1 MIHGGFAR
9 ALKERSELP
18 DSVLLGYSQSAA
30 GAGHSRRHAVIE
42 GKEESYMA
50 RRMEEPPEV
59 MGLPAGSIE
68 DKELTLAYQRGEDG
82 AYQAIYDRYSNRVH
96 SVCRRMLGNS
106 QDAQDAAQESFLRVY
121 QALGRFNGR
130 YQLGPWITRI
140 ATNVCLDHI
149 RAKSRRPKDVLLL
162 EIAELDTPEELEVEG
177 PDDIVIRRSES
188 RRVRKVL
195 QCLPPMHRAAIV
207 LRDFEGLSYQEV
219 AVALDISEAQVKAL
233 IHRARQ
239 GFKRSWAS
247 VALSAILPGQ
257 LLERIRK
264 LHAPKPDATQSSS
277 IHQVAETVAASAAPA
292 ASTCSTAFSHCGQ
305 FVAERF
311 APAVTAVALAATGF
325 AGSGMSQ
332 EAHGAANPPVSQV
345 APAKDARL
353 DIALVRRE
361 RSVTPTAALASETPN
376 PTQTDAASEDRPT
389 PEPAATPATA
399 PKESAAP
406 AALTASPSPTPTPEP
421 TASPSPAEQ
430 EPANDAPPPAP
441 PIIGVSLSSSTGS
454 SRVADSMSTSFRCTY
469 FSLSQTLATSVS
481 RDSSSWPM
489 RLSLAGSE
497 SGMALEVGVMVS
509 GREVLFGTEG
519 RLTALTREG
528 DQASVQF
535 AGTYG
540 TGNKEAEETLGVP
553 MAGSFR
559 LDLTL
564 DCASR
569 AVIAES
575 LTFEA

>member
-1 MIHGGFAR
+1 
-9 ALKERSELP
+9 
-18 DSVLLGYSQSAA
+18 
-30 GAGHSRRHAVIE
+30 
-42 GKEESYMA
+42 MA
-50 RRMEEPPEV
+50 RRMEEPPGV
-59 MGLPAGSIE
+59 LGLPAGSIE

-106 QDAQDAAQESFLRVY
+106 QDAQDAAQETFLRVY
-121 QALGRFNGR
+121 QALGGFNGR

-149 RAKSRRPKDVLLL
+149 RAKSRRPKNVLPL

-177 PDDIVIRRSES
+177 PDDVAIRRSES

-257 LLERIRK
+257 LLGRIRK
-264 LHAPKPDATQSSS
+264 LHAPKPDPNHSSS
-277 IHQVAETVAASAAPA
+277 IHQVAESVAASAAPA

-311 APAVTAVALAATGF
+311 APAVTAVALAATSF

-332 EAHGAANPPVSQV
+332 QADAAANPPVSQA
-345 APAKDARL
+345 APGQDARL

-361 RSVTPTAALASETPN
+361 RSSRGGAAVASTTPTGSPIN
-376 PTQTDAASEDRPT
+376 TDSEDHPT
-389 PEPAATPATA
+389 PEPAVTPTT
-399 PKESAAP
+399 PPNESAAP
-406 AALTASPSPTPTPEP
+406 AAVTASPSSTPMPEP
-421 TASPSPAEQ
+421 TTSASPTEQ
-430 EPANDAPPPAP
+430 EPANETPPGP
-441 PIIGVSLSSSTGS
+441 PIIGVSLSSTTGS
-454 SRVADSMSTSFRCTY
+454 SRVADSMSTSLRCTY

-481 RDSSSWPM
+481 RESSSWPV

-497 SGMALEVGVMVS
+497 NGMWLELGVMVS

-519 RLTALTREG
+519 RLTTLTREG

-535 AGTYG
+535 AGTYR
-540 TGNKEAEETLGVP
+540 TGNKEAEDVLGVP

-575 LTFEA
+575 LTLEA